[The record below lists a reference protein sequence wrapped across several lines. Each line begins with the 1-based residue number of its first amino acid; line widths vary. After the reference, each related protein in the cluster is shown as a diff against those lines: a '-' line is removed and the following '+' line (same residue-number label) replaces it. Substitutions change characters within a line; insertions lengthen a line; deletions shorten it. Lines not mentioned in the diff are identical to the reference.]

1 MDNMELKM
9 KEDNDIHEFGSCP
22 LRSRRDYGE
31 RTASGNEGIFN
42 QVVDKIL
49 ERLSGFS
56 YGCVYT
62 DGSCETDTAV
72 MDKRDGMTIKVQS
85 PLEFWRRNIGMC
97 HDASVLVDAVLR
109 KEGIEH
115 RCHYISSDQPPHYPT
130 HSFITA
136 EGAGGIRIIDVFAV
150 KCCIYPEVFAS
161 HEEAAQWRFRQ
172 WLKTDNDG
180 IDNAVMFNGDK
191 MPPPSDFL
199 RFSEAVVES
208 FEE

>member
-1 MDNMELKM
+1 MDNMESKM
-9 KEDNDIHEFGSCP
+9 KEDNELHEFGSCP

-31 RTASGNEGIFN
+31 RTASGKEIFN

-62 DGSCETDTAV
+62 DGSCETDMAV
-72 MDKRDGMTIKVQS
+72 MDERDGRTIKVQP
-85 PLEFWRRNIGMC
+85 PLEFWRRGIGMC

-136 EGAGGIRIIDVFAV
+136 KGADGRIRIIDVFAV
-150 KCCIYPEVFAS
+150 KGCIYPEAFAS
-161 HEEAAQWRFRQ
+161 YEEAAQWRFWQ

-180 IDNAVMFNGDK
+180 NDNAVMLHGSR
-191 MPPPSDFL
+191 MPSPSDFL